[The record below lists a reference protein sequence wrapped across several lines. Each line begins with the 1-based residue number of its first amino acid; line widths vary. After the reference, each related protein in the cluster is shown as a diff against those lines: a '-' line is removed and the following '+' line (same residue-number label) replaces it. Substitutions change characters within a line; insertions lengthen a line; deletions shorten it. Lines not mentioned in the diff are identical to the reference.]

1 VNDRVYPS
9 RPILAASVAVFR
21 DNRILL
27 ARRAKAPLI
36 GLYSLPGGLVEP
48 GETMREAAA
57 RELMEEVGIVA
68 RIVAFNDH
76 IESIVRDDSG
86 VRQHYVI
93 ASFAALWTSGEAR
106 TSEETDSVLWVS
118 AQEAA
123 RLPTTPGLLP
133 IIARAASLLE
143 ERL

>member
-143 ERL
+143 ERQ